1 MKNIF
6 SKALLSCLFIPL
18 CFCANAEK
26 VFDFTATCQQA
37 YTEITKLKLNNG
49 QKLVAQ
55 ARQEN
60 PDNLIP
66 DFLSSYIDFF
76 ILFFNEDPAQLKLR
90 QPNFSLYL
98 DRIEDGPENSPFY
111 NYCRSAIYI
120 QKACVE
126 IKFGQRWSS
135 GWDFR
140 KAFSLI
146 KDNRKAFPSFVPNDM
161 IYGPMQVVAGTIPD
175 GYKWLAGLFG
185 IKGSIKNGLA
195 LMQNMLNSNDP
206 SAKLFNN
213 EAAFY
218 YCYIEF
224 YIENEPQVVF
234 NFINQKKLDL
244 INNHLLA
251 YMATNLALN
260 DKRNDLALSI
270 INNRNLSAEYMQT
283 PAWDFELGYVQM
295 RHLQFD
301 AAAKSFENFT
311 KNFKGKFY
319 LKDAYEKL
327 SWCYYLNGKQT
338 QANAARQSVISKGNT
353 DTDADKQAFKDAKT
367 NKWPVPV
374 LLKARLLN
382 DGGYNPEALAL
393 LAGKSTKD
401 FSLPEYQVEFTYR
414 LARIYDDMGKI
425 DLAIKN
431 YQAAISLG
439 ENRTEYFAAR
449 AALQIGIIYED
460 TGKKTD
466 AITWYQKCMSMQNHD
481 YKDSIDQKAKAGIA
495 RCKGL

>member
-1 MKNIF
+1 MKLFFFKTIF
-6 SKALLSCLFIPL
+6 VALLLIVKIDSF
-18 CFCANAEK
+18 AGK
-26 VFDFTATCQQA
+26 VFNFSPICQQA
-37 YTEITKLKLNNG
+37 YNEITKLRLVSG
-49 QKLVAQ
+49 QKLIEK

-76 ILFFNEDPAQLKLR
+76 TLFFNEDPEELKIR
-90 QPNFSLYL
+90 QPNFSIYINKL
-98 DRIEDGPENSPFY
+98 ENGPRNSPFF

-126 IKFGQRWSS
+126 IKSGQRWSS

-146 KDNRKAFPSFVPNDM
+146 KENRKTFPNFILNDM
-161 IYGPMQVVAGTIPD
+161 IYGPMQVVAGTVPD

-185 IKGSIKNGLA
+185 IKGSIQKGLT
-195 LMQNMLNSNDP
+195 LMQSVLNSNDP
-206 SAKLFNN
+206 NARIFSN

-224 YIENEPQVVF
+224 YIENKPQIVF

-244 INNHLLA
+244 VNNHLLA

-260 DKRNDLALSI
+260 DKRNDYALSI
-270 INNRNLSAEYMQT
+270 INGRNLSSEYFQT
-283 PAWDFELGYVQM
+283 PIWDFESGYVQL
-295 RHLQFD
+295 RHLQLD
-301 AAAKSFENFT
+301 AATKSFEKFT
-311 KNFKGKFY
+311 QHFKGRFY

-338 QANAARQSVISKGNT
+338 AANTTRQLVITKGSS
-353 DTDADKQAFKDAKT
+353 DTDADKQALKDAKT

-382 DGGYNPEALAL
+382 DGGYNTEALAQF
-393 LAGKSTKD
+393 AGKNSKD
-401 FSLPEYQVEFTYR
+401 FPLPENQLEYVYR
-414 LARIYDDMGKI
+414 LARIYDDLGKNE
-425 DLAIKN
+425 LAIAT
-431 YQAAISLG
+431 YQAAIVLG
-439 ENRTEYFAAR
+439 ENRSEYFAAR
-449 AALQIGIIYED
+449 SALQIGIINEEI
-460 TGKKTD
+460 GKKSD
-466 AITWYQKCMSMQNHD
+466 AITWYQKCISMQNHD

-495 RCKGL
+495 RCKDL